1 MRIGIFISETSGDS
15 TGIAGLRDAAI
26 AAERDGFGT
35 AWVPHIPWSFDA
47 LTALT
52 IAASVTEHIELGTAV
67 VPTYSRH
74 PLSMAQ
80 QALSAQAA
88 SGGRLALGIGP
99 SHAVVVEKMYGLS
112 YDRPIRHVR
121 EYVEVLDQALAG
133 ADQVDFDGDLYSV
146 HAPLRVPDASPVP
159 MLLAALAPL
168 MLRLAG
174 ERTAGTIT
182 WMADERAHAEH
193 VVPRISAA
201 AASAGQPA
209 PRVVAGLPIAV
220 HDDVGEARA
229 RAAKIFSVYTHI
241 ATYQRILDRGDASE
255 PADVCIVGDQATVER
270 RLRSYADAGVT
281 DVAATVF
288 GVGADRAASAQR
300 THDFLASLAP
310 VLPAR

>member
-15 TGIAGLRDAAI
+15 TGVAGLRDAAVE
-26 AAERDGFGT
+26 AEQAGFST

-52 IAASVTEHIELGTAV
+52 IAASVTVHIELGTAV

-80 QALSAQAA
+80 QALSTQAA
-88 SGGRLALGIGP
+88 SGDRLALGIGP

-112 YDRPIRHVR
+112 YDAPIRHVR
-121 EYVEVLDQALAG
+121 EYVEVLNQALGG
-133 ADQVDFDGDLYSV
+133 AEQVDFDGDLYSV
-146 HAPLRVPDASPVP
+146 HAPLRVPDAAPVP
-159 MLLAALAPL
+159 ILLAALAPL

-182 WMADERAHAEH
+182 WMGDERAHAEH
-193 VVPRISAA
+193 VVPRVSAA
-201 AASAGQPA
+201 AASAGRPA

-220 HDDVGEARA
+220 HDDTTEARE
-229 RAAKIFSVYTHI
+229 RAARIFAVYTHI
-241 ATYQRILDRGDASE
+241 ATYQRILDRGEASE
-255 PADVCIVGDQATVER
+255 PADVCIIGDEATVER

-281 DVAATVF
+281 DLAATVF
-288 GVGADRAASAQR
+288 GVGADRGASVRR
-300 THDFLASLAP
+300 TKDLLASLAP
-310 VLPAR
+310 EM

>member
-15 TGIAGLRDAAI
+15 TGVAGLRDAAVE
-26 AAERDGFGT
+26 AEQAGFST

-80 QALSAQAA
+80 QALSTQAA
-88 SGGRLALGIGP
+88 SGDRLALGIGP

-112 YDRPIRHVR
+112 YDAPIRHVR
-121 EYVEVLDQALAG
+121 EYVEVLNQALGG
-133 ADQVDFDGDLYSV
+133 AEQVDFDGDLYSV
-146 HAPLRVPDASPVP
+146 HAPLRVPDAAPVP
-159 MLLAALAPL
+159 ILLAALAPL

-182 WMADERAHAEH
+182 WMGDERAHAEH
-193 VVPRISAA
+193 VVPRVSAA
-201 AASAGQPA
+201 AASAGRPA

-220 HDDVGEARA
+220 HDDTTEARE
-229 RAAKIFSVYTHI
+229 RAARIFAVYTHI
-241 ATYQRILDRGDASE
+241 ATYQRILDRGEASE
-255 PADVCIVGDQATVER
+255 PADVCIIGDEATVER

-281 DVAATVF
+281 DLAATVF
-288 GVGADRAASAQR
+288 GVGADRGASVRR
-300 THDFLASLAP
+300 TKDLLASLAP
-310 VLPAR
+310 EM

>member
-1 MRIGIFISETSGDS
+1 MRIGIFISETSGAS
-15 TGIAGLRDAAI
+15 TGVAGLRDAAVE
-26 AAERDGFGT
+26 AEQAGFST

-80 QALSAQAA
+80 QALSTQAA
-88 SGGRLALGIGP
+88 SGDRLALGIGP

-112 YDRPIRHVR
+112 YDAPIRHVR
-121 EYVEVLDQALAG
+121 EYVEVLNQALGG
-133 ADQVDFDGDLYSV
+133 AEQVDFDGDLYSV
-146 HAPLRVPDASPVP
+146 HAPLRVPDAAPVP
-159 MLLAALAPL
+159 ILLAALAPL

-182 WMADERAHAEH
+182 WMGDERAHAEH
-193 VVPRISAA
+193 VVPRVSAA
-201 AASAGQPA
+201 AASAGRPA

-220 HDDVGEARA
+220 HDDTTEARE
-229 RAAKIFSVYTHI
+229 RAARIFAVYTHI
-241 ATYQRILDRGDASE
+241 ATYQRILDRGEASE
-255 PADVCIVGDQATVER
+255 PADVCIIGDEATVER

-281 DVAATVF
+281 DLAATVF
-288 GVGADRAASAQR
+288 GVGADRGASVRR
-300 THDFLASLAP
+300 TKDLLASLAP
-310 VLPAR
+310 EM